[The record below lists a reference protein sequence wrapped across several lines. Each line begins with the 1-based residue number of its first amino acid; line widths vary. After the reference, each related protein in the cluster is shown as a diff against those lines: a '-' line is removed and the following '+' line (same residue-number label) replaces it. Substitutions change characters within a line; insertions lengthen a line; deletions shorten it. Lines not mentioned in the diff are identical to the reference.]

1 MKKFQSVDFN
11 QRFIIIYLDIEL
23 SGHMSTTAKDDP
35 GPSLHIIEDRLK
47 LLGLALPG
55 PFEEAPMKVKT
66 PFSWIRLRGNRAY
79 ISGHGPQ
86 NLDGSIAG
94 PFGKVGAEVSE
105 EQAYRSARLVTL
117 SILGNLK
124 RQLGSLD
131 RVAAWLVINGFVNV
145 EPGFTKTTAVINGCS
160 ELILQLYGE
169 DAGRHARTAMGV
181 ATTPFGLPVIIA
193 AEVEISMVGNASSQF

>member
-1 MKKFQSVDFN
+1 M
-11 QRFIIIYLDIEL
+11 
-23 SGHMSTTAKDDP
+23 
-35 GPSLHIIEDRLK
+35 
-47 LLGLALPG
+47 
-55 PFEEAPMKVKT
+55 
-66 PFSWIRLRGNRAY
+66 RAY

-105 EQAYRSARLVTL
+105 EQAYQCARLVTL

-124 RQLGSLD
+124 RQLDSLD
-131 RVAAWLVINGFVNV
+131 RVTAWLVINGFVNV
-145 EPGFTKTTAVINGCS
+145 KPGFTKTTAVINGCS

-193 AEVEISMVGNASSQF
+193 AEAEISM

>member
-1 MKKFQSVDFN
+1 MEESQPVDLAM
-11 QRFIIIYLDIEL
+11 IYDHL
-23 SGHMSTTAKDDP
+23 SRHGAVLGHMSTTTKDNSDP
-35 GPSLHIIEDRLK
+35 SPHIIEDRLK
-47 LLGLALPG
+47 LLGLALPA
-55 PFEEAPMKVKT
+55 PFEDAPMKVKT
-66 PFSWIRLRGNRAY
+66 PFLWIRLRGNRAY

-94 PFGKVGAEVSE
+94 PFGKVGGEVSE
-105 EQAYRSARLVTL
+105 EQAYRSARLATL

-131 RVAAWLVINGFVNV
+131 KVTAWLVINGFVNV
-145 EPGFTKTTAVINGCS
+145 EAGFTRTTAVINGCS

-181 ATTPFGLPVIIA
+181 AMTPFDLPVIIA
-193 AEVEISMVGNASSQF
+193 GEVEISM

>member
-1 MKKFQSVDFN
+1 MEESQPVDLAM
-11 QRFIIIYLDIEL
+11 IYDHL
-23 SGHMSTTAKDDP
+23 SRHRAMLGHMSTTTKDNSDP
-35 GPSLHIIEDRLK
+35 SPHIIEDRLK
-47 LLGLALPG
+47 LLGLALPA
-55 PFEEAPMKVKT
+55 PFEDAPMKVKT
-66 PFSWIRLRGNRAY
+66 PFLWIRLRGNRAY

-94 PFGKVGAEVSE
+94 PFGKVGGEISE
-105 EQAYRSARLVTL
+105 EQAYRSARLATL

-131 RVAAWLVINGFVNV
+131 KVTAWLVINGFVNV
-145 EPGFTKTTAVINGCS
+145 ETGFTKTTAVINGCS

-181 ATTPFGLPVIIA
+181 AMTPFDLPVIIA
-193 AEVEISMVGNASSQF
+193 GEVEISMMNNATSQF

>member
-1 MKKFQSVDFN
+1 
-11 QRFIIIYLDIEL
+11 
-23 SGHMSTTAKDDP
+23 MSTTAKDDSDSSP
-35 GPSLHIIEDRLK
+35 HVIEDRLK
-47 LLGLALPG
+47 LLGLALPAS
-55 PFEEAPMKVKT
+55 FEETPMKVKT
-66 PFSWIRLRGNRAY
+66 PFSWVRLSGNRAY

-86 NLDGSIAG
+86 NVDGSIAG
-94 PFGKVGAEVSE
+94 PFGKVDAEVSE
-105 EQAYRSARLVTL
+105 EQAYRSARLATL

-124 RQLGSLD
+124 REIGSLD
-131 RVAAWLVINGFVNV
+131 RVTTWLVINGFVNV

-193 AEVEISMVGNASSQF
+193 AEVEISTAGNASSEL

>member
-1 MKKFQSVDFN
+1 M
-11 QRFIIIYLDIEL
+11 L
-23 SGHMSTTAKDDP
+23 GHMSTTAKDNSG
-35 GPSLHIIEDRLK
+35 GPSRHIIEDRLK
-47 LLGLALPG
+47 LLGLALPA
-55 PFEEAPMKVKT
+55 PFEDAPMKVQT

-94 PFGKVGAEVSE
+94 PFGKVGGKVSE
-105 EQAYRSARLVTL
+105 EQAYQSARLVTL

-131 RVAAWLVINGFVNV
+131 RVTAWLLINGFVNV
-145 EPGFTKTTAVINGCS
+145 EAGFNKTTAVINGCS

-181 ATTPFGLPVIIA
+181 ATTPFDLPVIIA
-193 AEVEISMVGNASSQF
+193 GEVEISMANNATS